1 MAEPGL
7 GDGAR
12 TGEGSRL
19 WRLFA
24 GTLLLVMEFV
34 VFAAL
39 VPIGWQAGVRE
50 TEFAALAAT
59 LSPATVRAVQARA
72 DAWYDALYVRTGL
85 LEGTRRLLLP
95 AADEATRSHGL
106 GPLVTLP
113 VWAWLDSRLAVI
125 FGTLH
130 QALARVALIVAWW
143 PLLTLLA
150 SAATGEGLL
159 RRRIREAGF
168 RQPSA
173 TAHHA
178 ALLGLLLLPPLL
190 GLLLFVPLPLPP
202 LGIPVAGAV
211 LALLGAGVLAQSQK
225 GG

>member
-1 MAEPGL
+1 MPESGL
-7 GDGAR
+7 GNGAR
-12 TGEGSRL
+12 AGEGGRL

-34 VFAAL
+34 VFTAL
-39 VPIGWQAGVRE
+39 VPTDWQAEVRA

-59 LSPATVRAVQARA
+59 LSPATLRAVQARA
-72 DAWYDALYVRTGL
+72 DAWYDALCVRSGL
-85 LEGTRRLLLP
+85 LAGTRRLLLP
-95 AADEATRSHGL
+95 AADESTRAHGL

-113 VWAWLDSRLAVI
+113 VWSWLDGRLAVL

-130 QALARVALIVAWW
+130 QALARVALIAAWW

-150 SAATGEGLL
+150 VAATGEGLL
-159 RRRIREAGF
+159 RRRLREAGF

-178 ALLGLLLLPPLL
+178 ALHGFLLLPPLL
-190 GLLLFVPLPLPP
+190 GLLLLVPLPLPA
-202 LGIPVAGAV
+202 LGVPVAGVV
-211 LALLGAGVLAQSQK
+211 LAVLGAGVLAQSQK
-225 GG
+225 GI

>member
-12 TGEGSRL
+12 AGEGSRL
-19 WRLFA
+19 WRLVA

-39 VPIGWQAGVRE
+39 VPTDWQAEVRAAE
-50 TEFAALAAT
+50 LAALHAT
-59 LSPATVRAVQARA
+59 LAPVTVRTVQARA
-72 DAWYDALYVRTGL
+72 DAWYDALCVRSGL
-85 LEGTRRLLLP
+85 LAGTRRLLLP
-95 AADEATRSHGL
+95 AADEAARAHGL

-113 VWAWLDSRLAVI
+113 VWAWLDGRIAVI

-130 QALARVALIVAWW
+130 RVLARVALIVAWW

-150 SAATGEGLL
+150 IAATGEGLL

-178 ALLGLLLLPPLL
+178 ALLGVLLLPPLL
-190 GLLLFVPLPLPP
+190 GLLLFVPLPLPA
-202 LGIPVAGAV
+202 LGVPVAGAV
-211 LALLGAGVLAQSQK
+211 LAVLGAGVLGQSQK

>member
-12 TGEGSRL
+12 AGEGSRL
-19 WRLFA
+19 WRLSA

-150 SAATGEGLL
+150 IAATGEGLL

-190 GLLLFVPLPLPP
+190 GLLLFVPLPLPA
-202 LGIPVAGAV
+202 LGVPVAGAV
-211 LALLGAGVLAQSQK
+211 LAVLGSAMVAQ
-225 GG
+225 GR

>member
-1 MAEPGL
+1 MADVGL

-12 TGEGSRL
+12 AGEGSRL

-34 VFAAL
+34 LFAAL
-39 VPIGWQAGVRE
+39 VPTDWQAQVRE
-50 TEFAALAAT
+50 TDVANLSAALA
-59 LSPATVRAVQARA
+59 PATVHAVQTRA
-72 DAWYDALYVRTGL
+72 DAWYDALCVRSGL
-85 LEGTRRLLLP
+85 LAGTRRLLLP
-95 AADEATRSHGL
+95 AADEATRAHGL

-113 VWAWLDSRLAVI
+113 VWAWLDGRLAVI

-150 SAATGEGLL
+150 VAATGEGLL
-159 RRRIREAGF
+159 HRRIREAGF

-178 ALLGLLLLPPLL
+178 ALFGFVLLPPLL

-211 LALLGAGVLAQSQK
+211 LAVLGAGVLAQAQK
-225 GG
+225 GS